1 MRNVAISALVP
12 RYDTAWKLYVE
23 TPDHVRYLIEIVDKE
38 LGNLLDWDRGV
49 EYLDTE
55 LQQIAPRSVTG
66 RQIVDKLIKVYLKNG
81 KELWILI
88 HIEIQSK
95 PDPNF
100 EERLYAYNAAIWLR
114 YRRTVLT
121 LAILA
126 DSSPKWR
133 PSRYE
138 RGIGKSRVVFEFNTI
153 KVLDL
158 DETQLLEDGSPA
170 GLILVAFKRAILTRR
185 KQSLR
190 LQARLELARLAIE
203 RGYNDQQVS
212 EILGLLEWIMQL
224 SEQME
229 QEFQQMLEQIKRE
242 HGIRVMPS
250 FMERELRKQYVEG
263 YEEGRAEGRAEGF
276 NEGRAEG
283 RAEGFNEGRIATLQ
297 TVILTSLQTLYGG
310 VPASLIE
317 RIQKVRQY
325 DLLLSL
331 QQEALRSGSLDAFEQ
346 KLNALISGQEPS

>member
-1 MRNVAISALVP
+1 MRKVSIKVSAP
-12 RYDTAWKLYVE
+12 RYVTAWKLYIE
-23 TPDHVRYLIEIVDKE
+23 IPDNVHYLIEIADKE
-38 LGNLLDWDRGV
+38 LSNQLDRTRGA
-49 EYLDTE
+49 EYMDTE

-66 RQIVDKLIKVYLKNG
+66 RQIVDKLVKVYLKNG
-81 KELWILI
+81 EEMWILI

-126 DSSPKWR
+126 DSSHGWR

-138 RGIGKSRVVFEFNTI
+138 RGFGKSRVVFEFNTI

-158 DETQLLEDGSPA
+158 DEAQLLEDGTPA

-203 RGYNDQQVS
+203 RGYNDQQIS
-212 EILGLLEWIMQL
+212 EILGLLSGLCNFRNRWNRNSSRCWSRL
-224 SEQME
+224 SVSM
-229 QEFQQMLEQIKRE
+229 
-242 HGIRVMPS
+242 
-250 FMERELRKQYVEG
+250 
-263 YEEGRAEGRAEGF
+263 
-276 NEGRAEG
+276 
-283 RAEGFNEGRIATLQ
+283 
-297 TVILTSLQTLYGG
+297 
-310 VPASLIE
+310 ASE
-317 RIQKVRQY
+317 
-325 DLLLSL
+325 
-331 QQEALRSGSLDAFEQ
+331 
-346 KLNALISGQEPS
+346 